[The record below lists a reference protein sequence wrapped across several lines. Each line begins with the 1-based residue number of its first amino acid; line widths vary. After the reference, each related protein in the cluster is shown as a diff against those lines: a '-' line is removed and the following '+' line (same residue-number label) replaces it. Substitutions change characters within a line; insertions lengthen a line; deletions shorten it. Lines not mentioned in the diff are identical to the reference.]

1 MSVPVDLAAL
11 HALVDE
17 LGPEALLATVT
28 AEDTPHLV
36 SVLVAGGD
44 GKGHLTMGGG
54 RRTRANIALNPRVTL
69 LWPSVRDGAYRLIVD
84 GTATANADETVTVE
98 PTFAVLH
105 RIAGVDGDG
114 PNCVPVEG

>member
-36 SVLVAGGD
+36 SVLVAGED
-44 GKGHLTMGGG
+44 GRLSMGGG

-69 LWPSVRDGAYRLIVD
+69 LWPTVRDGAYRLIVD
-84 GTATANADETVTVE
+84 GTAAANADETVTVE